1 MAISHSRT
9 VECPTFIN
17 FAQDKWSTKFVV
29 YLYIGRS
36 CMNIKLARLSILIGA
51 LLVAP
56 VATSAV
62 ISQDEATAAVTQPQS
77 VTSENKSEAS
87 QSDHEHKAH
96 AKNKQSKDQ
105 HKDKHNKKYKHGDKG
120 EKHHHHSYVHNVAM
134 QAEALDLS
142 DEQLGKIVRL
152 HLNEDHEAHH
162 LLKKDMKQTMKAFR
176 KAVAQLAVDEEAL
189 RKLGQEHIDSFNA
202 MVKHHVEERQAVL
215 NILTPEQV
223 GKLKEI
229 KVEEKGK
236 EKEHQHEH

>member
-1 MAISHSRT
+1 
-9 VECPTFIN
+9 
-17 FAQDKWSTKFVV
+17 
-29 YLYIGRS
+29 
-36 CMNIKLARLSILIGA
+36 MNIKLARLSILIGA

-62 ISQDEATAAVTQPQS
+62 ISQDTVAPLQQKIAVSETAQS
-77 VTSENKSEAS
+77 QNRKDENKSEAG
-87 QSDHEHKAH
+87 QSGHENHEHGER
-96 AKNKQSKDQ
+96 SKDKKG
-105 HKDKHNKKYKHGDKG
+105 KDKKGKEKSKDKDKKKHDHGDKG